1 MIVGSPN
8 NWLGVDSRSYIEW
21 AMPVLSSYRQVLSR
35 PGAAAFS
42 ASGFLARLPISM
54 VTLGIVLMVSAR
66 TDSYGLAGGISA
78 ALVVASCLA
87 ALLQGRLID
96 RLGQARVLLPA
107 AAVCTVSLSL
117 LVWAVEAGHRVPL
130 PHVFAALAGATM
142 PAVGAAV
149 RARWTHVLD
158 DPAQRQTAFALEA
171 VVDEAVFLSGP
182 PLATVLATTVDPAA
196 GLVAAIVTGLTG
208 TLIFCSLRGTEPPPH
223 PGRSDDGVK
232 VAMPWLLLLPVALI
246 SFAMGGLFG
255 STEVVT
261 VAFAEDLGDK
271 AVSGALLAIWALG
284 SLVAGA
290 ITGAVHWRVGP
301 ANRMRLG
308 VVALTALMAP
318 TPLIGSAVAM
328 GVLLFLAGFAIAPT
342 LIGAVSFIEQTV
354 PASRLTE
361 GISMLHT
368 TMAAGI
374 APGAAVAGVVVDV
387 HGPHAAYLVPLG
399 SGLLGVLAAVATR
412 SGRSLGSR
420 GEHVDQLVGT
430 GDGTPDA

>member
-1 MIVGSPN
+1 
-8 NWLGVDSRSYIEW
+8 
-21 AMPVLSSYRQVLSR
+21 MPVLSSYRQVLAR

-42 ASGFLARLPISM
+42 ATGFLARLPISM

-78 ALVVASCLA
+78 TMVVAGCLA

-107 AAVCTVSLSL
+107 ITVCTISLSL
-117 LVWAVEAGHRVPL
+117 LVWAVEAGYRVPL
-130 PHVFAALAGATM
+130 PHIFAALAGATM

-158 DPAQRQTAFALEA
+158 DPAERQTAFALEA
-171 VVDEAVFLSGP
+171 VVDEAVFMSGP

-196 GLVAAIVTGLTG
+196 GLVTAIVTGLVG

-223 PGRSDDGVK
+223 PTHTDGVR
-232 VAMPWLLLLPVALI
+232 VAMPWRLMVPVALI

-261 VAFAEDLGDK
+261 VAFAEGLGDK
-271 AVSGALLAIWALG
+271 AISGLLLALWALG
-284 SLVAGA
+284 SLLAGA
-290 ITGAVHWRVGP
+290 VTGAVRWRVGP
-301 ANRMRLG
+301 ATRMRIG

-354 PASRLTE
+354 PPGRLTE
-361 GISMLHT
+361 GIAMLHT
-368 TMAAGI
+368 AMSAGI

-387 HGPHAAYLVPLG
+387 YGEHTAYLVPLA
-399 SGLLGVLAAVATR
+399 SGLIGVLAAVATR
-412 SGRSLGSR
+412 SGGSLGSR
-420 GEHVDQLVGT
+420 REHVDELVGT
-430 GDGTPDA
+430 GDGSPDA

>member
-1 MIVGSPN
+1 
-8 NWLGVDSRSYIEW
+8 
-21 AMPVLSSYRQVLSR
+21 MPVLSAYRQVLSK

-54 VTLGIVLMVSAR
+54 VTLGMVLLVSAK

-78 ALVVASCLA
+78 AFVVASCLA
-87 ALLQGRLID
+87 SLLQGRLID

-107 AAVCTVSLSL
+107 VVACTVNLCL
-117 LVWAVEAGHRVPL
+117 LVWAVDAGYRVPL

-149 RARWTHVLD
+149 RARWTHVLT
-158 DPAQRQTAFALEA
+158 DPAERQTAFALEA
-171 VVDEAVFLSGP
+171 VVDECVFLSGP

-196 GLVAAIVTGLTG
+196 GLVAAIVTGLVG
-208 TLIFCSLRGTEPPPH
+208 TLIFCSLRGTEPPAH
-223 PGRSDDGVK
+223 PAHSESGVK
-232 VAMPWLLLLPVALI
+232 VAMPWRLLLPVALI
-246 SFAMGGLFG
+246 SFALGGLFG

-261 VAFAEDLGDK
+261 VAFAEQLGDK
-271 AVSGALLAIWALG
+271 AIAGVLLALWAFG
-284 SLVAGA
+284 SLLAGF
-290 ITGAVHWRVGP
+290 ITGALTWRSGP
-301 ANRMRLG
+301 ATRMRIG

-318 TPLIGSAVAM
+318 TPLIDSSVAM

-361 GISMLHT
+361 GIAMLST

-374 APGAAVAGVVVDV
+374 APGAAVAGVVVDA
-387 HGPHAAYLVPLG
+387 HGPNAAYLVPIC
-399 SGLLGVLAAVATR
+399 SGLLGALAAVGTR
-412 SGRSLGSR
+412 GGRSIGSP
-420 GEHVDQLVGT
+420 GEHLDELVGP
-430 GDGTPDA
+430 GDGQPDA

>member
-1 MIVGSPN
+1 
-8 NWLGVDSRSYIEW
+8 
-21 AMPVLSSYRQVLSR
+21 MPLLSAYRQVLSR

-78 ALVVASCLA
+78 AFVIASCLA

-96 RLGQARVLLPA
+96 RLGQARVLLPGVM
-107 AAVCTVSLSL
+107 VCSISLSL

-158 DPAQRQTAFALEA
+158 SSAQRQTAFALEA
-171 VVDEAVFLSGP
+171 VVDECIFMAGP

-196 GLVAAIVTGLTG
+196 GLVAAIGSGLVG
-208 TLIFCSLRGTEPPPH
+208 TVIFCSLRATEPPAH
-223 PGRSDDGVK
+223 PSRSHQGAAGD
-232 VAMPWLLLLPVALI
+232 MPWGPLMPVALI
-246 SFAMGGLFG
+246 ALALGGLFG

-261 VAFAEDLGDK
+261 VAFAERLGDK
-271 AVSGALLAIWALG
+271 AIAGVLLALWALG
-284 SLVAGA
+284 SLVAGV
-290 ITGAVHWRVGP
+290 ITGAVHWRTGP
-301 ANRMRLG
+301 ATRMRLG

-342 LIGAVSFIEQTV
+342 LIAEISFIEQTV
-354 PASRLTE
+354 PPGRLTE
-361 GISMLHT
+361 GIAVLHT
-368 TMAAGI
+368 AMAAGI
-374 APGAAVAGVVVDV
+374 APGAALAGVVVDA
-387 HGPHAAYLVPLG
+387 HGPHVAYLVPIA
-399 SGLLGVLAAVATR
+399 SGLIGVLAAIATR
-412 SGRSLGSR
+412 GGGSAAHALGSAR
-420 GEHVDQLVGT
+420 GDPGDAPDGTVDELVGS
-430 GDGTPDA
+430 GDGSTDA

>member
-1 MIVGSPN
+1 
-8 NWLGVDSRSYIEW
+8 
-21 AMPVLSSYRQVLSR
+21 MPVLSAYRTVLGK

-54 VTLGIVLMVSAR
+54 VTLGIVLLISAR
-66 TDSYGLAGGISA
+66 TDSYGLAGGVSA
-78 ALVVASCLA
+78 ALVIASCLA

-107 AAVCTVSLSL
+107 VAICSVSLSL
-117 LVWAVEAGHRVPL
+117 LVWAVDAGHRVPL
-130 PHVFAALAGATM
+130 PHIFAALAGATM

-158 DPAQRQTAFALEA
+158 DSNERQTAFALEA
-171 VVDEAVFLSGP
+171 VVDECIFLSGP
-182 PLATVLATTVDPAA
+182 VLATVLATTVHPAA
-196 GLVAAIVTGLTG
+196 GLVAAIAAGLVG
-208 TLIFCSLRGTEPPPH
+208 TLIFCSLRGTEPPAH
-223 PGRSDDGVK
+223 PARTDDGVK
-232 VAMPWLLLLPVALI
+232 VAMPWRLLLPVALI
-246 SFAMGGLFG
+246 SFALGGLFG

-261 VAFAEDLGDK
+261 VAFAESVGAK
-271 AVSGALLAIWALG
+271 AVSGVLLALWALG
-284 SLVAGA
+284 SLLAGV
-290 ITGAVHWRVGP
+290 ITGAVSWRTGP
-301 ANRMRLG
+301 AMRMRIG

-361 GISMLHT
+361 GIAMLHT

-374 APGAAVAGVVVDV
+374 APGAAVAGVVVDAY
-387 HGPHAAYLVPLG
+387 GPHTAYLVPLC
-399 SGLLGVLAAVATR
+399 SGLIGVLAAVATR
-412 SGRSLGSR
+412 PSGSLGSR
-420 GEHVDQLVGT
+420 RGHVDELVGT
-430 GDGTPDA
+430 GDGAADA